1 MAVWSTFSA
10 YRCFYEWLIQS
21 FTSRFVFSVGSCN
34 APARLLRVRVTGK
47 STPVMHRTMANNGKE
62 ESRGAGSVEN
72 LEFSNSALL
81 ISVPGDA
88 L

>member
-1 MAVWSTFSA
+1 
-10 YRCFYEWLIQS
+10 
-21 FTSRFVFSVGSCN
+21 
-34 APARLLRVRVTGK
+34 
-47 STPVMHRTMANNGKE
+47 MANNGKE
-62 ESRGAGSVEN
+62 ESREAGSAEN